1 MDFIISVLRVAM
13 CSAKEAL
20 VTSKRSTTSAAAVLW
35 FLVCRHQ
42 LFVDMVRQ
50 NKQDA
55 DDAAAAAALEQQQV
69 KGTRPAD
76 LPVYGQEFLSRQ

>member
-1 MDFIISVLRVAM
+1 ML
-13 CSAKEAL
+13 L
-20 VTSKRSTTSAAAVLW
+20 TSAAAVSAVL
-35 FLVCRHQ
+35 CRRHQ

-50 NKQDA
+50 NLQDA
-55 DDAAAAAALEQQQV
+55 DDAAAAAALQQQQV